1 MSGPGFDISSLM
13 NGIMMPP
20 PPPMNT
26 NTTAKL
32 TPVVESDDDTISD
45 IISVSGESTGGEVKD
60 VRIKQNADSAPKR
73 GRKKKNEVS
82 I

>member
-20 PPPMNT
+20 VPPMNT
-26 NTTAKL
+26 SAKL

-60 VRIKQNADSAPKR
+60 VRIRPGSDAPKKGG